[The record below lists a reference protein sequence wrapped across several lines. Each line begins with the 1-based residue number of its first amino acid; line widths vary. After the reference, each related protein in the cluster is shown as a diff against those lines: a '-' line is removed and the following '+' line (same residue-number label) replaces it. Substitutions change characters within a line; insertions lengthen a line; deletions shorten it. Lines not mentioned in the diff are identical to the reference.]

1 MADERIRGDESL
13 DEIASGI
20 ASEGKLS
27 PAEERFE
34 RWRRT
39 VGLFLGPLVGAT
51 IYVLPL
57 ALQPKA
63 HALAAILG
71 LVVTWWM
78 TEPIPIPVT
87 ALLGVVL
94 CILAGI
100 APALQALAPF
110 ADPTI
115 FLFLGSFVLA
125 RAMAVHRLDRRF
137 AFGIMSLGW
146 VGGSTL
152 RLLFVYGAIAAV
164 ASMWIS
170 NTATTAMMFPIGLG
184 IVGAMGDMIGR
195 RSGVRPAHLRF
206 GTGMMLMTAYAA
218 SAGGIGTPIGTPPNL
233 IGIAIIEK
241 SIGVKIH
248 FFQWMAIAV
257 PCLIVMYVVLFLL
270 LYRLEKPEV
279 GTIEGAREYVRGEL
293 SKLGPWTRGEKNT
306 VVVFGLAV
314 SLWVLPG
321 FLAFIYG
328 ATSDQLKGFNSR
340 MPEAAVAIICAALLF
355 LLPVDWSKR
364 TFTLTWAQASR
375 IDWGTLLLFGGGI
388 SLGNLMFG
396 TGLAEAIGKGLLA
409 LTGASSVAGITFA
422 AIVVAILVSEATSNT
437 ASANM
442 IVPVMISLTMAAGL
456 NPIAPAVGATL
467 AASWGFML
475 PVSTPPNAIV
485 YGSGMVPI
493 TRMIRAGFLFD
504 LVGAITIWVTV
515 MLMLPLVGLG

>member
-1 MADERIRGDESL
+1 MADEKIQEMTGDL
-13 DEIASGI
+13 VAYGR
-20 ASEGKLS
+20 LS
-27 PAEERFE
+27 PAEEKFE
-34 RWRRT
+34 RWRRS
-39 VGLFLGPLVGAT
+39 VGLFLGPLVAAV
-51 IYVLPL
+51 IYVVPL
-57 ALQPKA
+57 SLQPKA
-63 HALAAILG
+63 HTLAAILG

-94 CILAGI
+94 CIVAGI
-100 APALQALAPF
+100 APALQALGPF

-115 FLFLGSFVLA
+115 FLFLGSFILA

-137 AFGIMSLGW
+137 AYGIMSLSW
-146 VGGSTL
+146 VGGSTF
-152 RLLFVYGAIAAV
+152 RLLFVYGLIAAFT
-164 ASMWIS
+164 SMWIS

-184 IVGAMGDMIGR
+184 IVGAMGDMIG
-195 RSGVRPAHLRF
+195 GKDGKRPAHLRF

-241 SIGVKIH
+241 SVGVKIH
-248 FFQWMAIAV
+248 FFQWMALAV
-257 PCLIVMYVVLFLL
+257 PCLVVMYLFLFVL

-279 GTIEGAREYVRGEL
+279 STILGAQEYVKGEL
-293 SKLGPWTRGEKNT
+293 SKLGAWTRGEKNT
-306 VVVFGLAV
+306 LFVFGLAV

-328 ATSDQLKGFNSR
+328 ATSVQLKAFNSR
-340 MPEAAVAIICAALLF
+340 VPEAVVAVICAALLF

-364 TFTLTWAQASR
+364 TFTLTWDEASR

-396 TGLAEAIGKGLLA
+396 TGLAEDIGKGLLQ
-409 LTGASSVAGITFA
+409 LTGAGSVAGITFA
-422 AIVVAILVSEATSNT
+422 AILVAILVSEATSNT

-467 AASWGFML
+467 GASWGFML

-504 LVGAITIWVTV
+504 LVGAVTIWATV
-515 MLMLPLVGLG
+515 MLLLPLVGLG